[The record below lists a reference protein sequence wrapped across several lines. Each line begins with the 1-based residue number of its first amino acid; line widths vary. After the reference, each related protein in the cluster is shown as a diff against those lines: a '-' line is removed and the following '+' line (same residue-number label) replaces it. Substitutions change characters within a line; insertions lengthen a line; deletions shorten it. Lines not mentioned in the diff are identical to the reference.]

1 MQNCFFKSKAIWSA
15 RNLKFYPLALQAAL
29 KNEATIATAKD
40 ISVSLARGEI
50 APLIKLD
57 TWSLLNLKSDD
68 ILALPGRLTKEYQIP
83 RSAIAQ
89 AMSKYSLQNLGIQ
102 EFSRQ
107 FLSDIPKSP
116 VFFVPGT
123 KHYSFPKAAALLG
136 IGAANMID
144 VPVDI
149 NARMS
154 IPDLET
160 LLQDCLAEH
169 RPVYTV
175 VAVMGST
182 EESATDPIK
191 EVQQLTMTVL

>member
-1 MQNCFFKSKAIWSA
+1 
-15 RNLKFYPLALQAAL
+15 
-29 KNEATIATAKD
+29 
-40 ISVSLARGEI
+40 
-50 APLIKLD
+50 
-57 TWSLLNLKSDD
+57 
-68 ILALPGRLTKEYQIP
+68 
-83 RSAIAQ
+83 
-89 AMSKYSLQNLGIQ
+89 MSKYSLQNLGIQ